1 MEENL
6 LNIAEAA
13 EFLGVSIDTLRRW
26 DKSGK
31 LLAIRKEG
39 GTHRYYHQADL
50 NLFAGDIQKTAYEW
64 AKDGG
69 DLSSQFYCANSS
81 VFQGRISKLETFLA
95 ATDGLEKLGFLI
107 TAAASEIGDNSFAH
121 NLGKWPDTAGI
132 FFGYDLAKRRIV
144 LADRGVGILATLRQV
159 RPQLASHLEAV
170 QVAFTEVVSGRAPEA
185 RGNGLKFVRKVILE
199 NKINLYFKN
208 GDAEVRVDTEK
219 GELRF
224 TRGAETIRGC
234 FAVIM
239 Y

>member
-1 MEENL
+1 MEEKL
-6 LNIAEAA
+6 LTIAETA

-31 LLAIRKEG
+31 LVAIRKEG
-39 GTHRYYHQADL
+39 GVHRYYRQSDL

-64 AKDGG
+64 AKNGG

-81 VFQGRISKLETFLA
+81 VFQGRISKLETFLS
-95 ATDGLEKLGFLI
+95 GLGNLGFLI
-107 TAAASEIGDNSFAH
+107 TSVAAEIGDNSFAH

-170 QVAFTEVVSGRAPEA
+170 QVAFTEIVSGRAPEA

-208 GDAEVRVDTEK
+208 GDAEVRVDAEK